1 MSVLF
6 RQIRPGLE
14 LREMEPDDAQ
24 QVFDLVE
31 RNRAMLEEWE
41 PGMAFTSAAGVR
53 AFFSQEMKD
62 DFRLPLN
69 LGIFEDGEL
78 RGMVQ
83 LASGSNRSEASIGYW
98 LSGEHQGRG
107 LVTEAVRALVQA
119 AFDGMGYEHIVI
131 DCSERNIRSRRVPE
145 RLGFTLAQYIPPEQ
159 LRRGPDGPGQLF
171 FGMYDWQWRG
181 EPPPTG
187 FPAAPPA
194 NRPRSEPDTSPE

>member
-1 MSVLF
+1 MSIPF
-6 RQIRPGLE
+6 RPVRPGLE

-24 QVFDLVE
+24 MVFDLVE

-41 PGMAFTSAAGVR
+41 PGMAFTSAEGVR
-53 AFFSQEMKD
+53 AFFSAEMKD
-62 DFRLPLN
+62 DHRLPLN

-83 LASGSNRSEASIGYW
+83 LASGSNPGEASVGYW
-98 LSGEHQGRG
+98 LSADHQGRG
-107 LVTEAVRALVQA
+107 LVTEAVRALVQI
-119 AFDGMGYEHIVI
+119 AFDRLGYEHILI

-159 LRRGPDGPGQLF
+159 LRRGPGGPGQLF

-181 EPPPTG
+181 EPPPAG
-187 FPAAPPA
+187 FSAAPPA
-194 NRPRSEPDTSPE
+194 NAPRSEPDGGPD